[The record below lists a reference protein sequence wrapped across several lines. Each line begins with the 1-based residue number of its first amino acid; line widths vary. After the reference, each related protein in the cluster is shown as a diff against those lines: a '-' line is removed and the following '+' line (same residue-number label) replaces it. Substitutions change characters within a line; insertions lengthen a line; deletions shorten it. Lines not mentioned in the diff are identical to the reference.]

1 MSKAVDTVIRAET
14 LDLTFRVNDGPV
26 YALKDVR
33 LETGGRSM
41 GVACAYGSI
50 GLI

>member
-14 LDLTFRVNDGPV
+14 LDLTFRVKDGPV
-26 YALKDVR
+26 DALKDAR
-33 LETGGRSM
+33 IETGGRSM
-41 GVACAYGSI
+41 GVARACGSI